1 MSPQAKPSR
10 IPTPEST
17 TRPLPSH
24 GYVADSVV
32 LPKPRPLNEDTPPIT
47 LVHSQKSAPSARPTK
62 TITVK
67 LRGIPK
73 HTKPTTGKYEHSN
86 EQTAATKSDQS
97 KRSNPRGIETTKKPH
112 TKTRTATDKS
122 GTMAKLSRAKPA
134 HHRRSNSWAKGGR
147 LNELRIR

>member
-1 MSPQAKPSR
+1 MSPQVKPSR

-24 GYVADSVV
+24 GYVADTVA
-32 LPKPRPLNEDTPPIT
+32 LPKPRPPNEDTPPIT
-47 LVHSQKSAPSARPTK
+47 RLVHSQSSAPSARPTK

-67 LRGIPK
+67 LHGTTK
-73 HTKPTTGKYEHSN
+73 HTKPGTGRYEHSN
-86 EQTAATKSDQS
+86 EQTAAAKSNPS
-97 KRSNPRGIETTKKPH
+97 KRSNPKGNEMMKKPR
-112 TKTRTATDKS
+112 TKTATDKS
-122 GTMAKLSRAKPA
+122 GATTKLSRAKPA

>member
-32 LPKPRPLNEDTPPIT
+32 LPKPRPFIEDTPPIT
-47 LVHSQKSAPSARPTK
+47 LVHSAPSARPTK

-67 LRGIPK
+67 LHHITK
-73 HTKPTTGKYEHSN
+73 HTKPAISKPEDSNKQSTT
-86 EQTAATKSDQS
+86 AKSEPS
-97 KRSNPRGIETTKKPH
+97 KTSNPRTIVSTKRRL
-112 TKTRTATDKS
+112 TKTRTESDKNGAT
-122 GTMAKLSRAKPA
+122 AKLSRTKPA
-134 HHRRSNSWAKGGR
+134 HHRRSNSWAKEGR